1 MIQCAVRC
9 KISILYCYKGKTKTH
24 EIAFMIMI
32 ADPCVDGGVFYSK
45 IHNYWRV
52 LKHVFQRPLNGV
64 HS

>member
-32 ADPCVDGGVFYSK
+32 ADPCVDGGVFYQYTH
-45 IHNYWRV
+45 I
-52 LKHVFQRPLNGV
+52 
-64 HS
+64 